1 VTRPKPKPAPRSG
14 PRGASGGGVLLRL
27 TVEEREELRR
37 AAVNNGR
44 PLAQWI
50 RWVALEAARGS
61 AFR

>member
-1 VTRPKPKPAPRSG
+1 MTRPAKKPAPRG
-14 PRGASGGGVLLRL
+14 PRRAGAVLLAL

-50 RWVALEAARGS
+50 RWVALEAARGG